1 MPIFRSNRILLDEFR
16 EGQPDALGTVYW
28 QYVRKVERLLRQGF
42 TVRNGVSSRPQS
54 IGARVGPQDL
64 ADLVQDVFLRAFSER
79 ARRAYD
85 SQRDYGPYLYTIAR
99 NVLVDWARK
108 QGREIPASL
117 IALEAAVETAESAA
131 EVAPWATPATM
142 RLVEAYLAALP
153 EELRQ
158 VHELRYE
165 QGLSQERAAKAMGVG
180 RQTLRTLEARLREG
194 LALAL
199 DVPEAVPLSASEVSS
214 TLAWQGERKAQ

>member
-1 MPIFRSNRILLDEFR
+1 MPIFRANRILLDEFR
-16 EGQPDALGTVYW
+16 EGKPDALGAVYW
-28 QYVRKVERLLRQGF
+28 EYVRKIERLLRQGF
-42 TVRNGVSSRPQS
+42 TVRNGAPLGQQIVGACVRPH
-54 IGARVGPQDL
+54 DL
-64 ADLVQDVFLRAFSER
+64 ADLVQEVFLRAFSER

-85 SQRDYGPYLYTIAR
+85 SHRDYGPYLYTIAR

-117 IALEAAVETAESAA
+117 IALDAVVDTTEAAAD
-131 EVAPWATPATM
+131 VAPWATPATM

-153 EELRQ
+153 KDLYR

-165 QGLSQERAAKAMGVG
+165 QGLSQEKAAEAMGVG
-180 RQTLRTLEARLREG
+180 RQTLRTLEVRLRDG

-199 DVPEAVPLSASEVSS
+199 DASEAAGFPRNTVPPR
-214 TLAWQGERKAQ
+214 LIREEGRKAQ